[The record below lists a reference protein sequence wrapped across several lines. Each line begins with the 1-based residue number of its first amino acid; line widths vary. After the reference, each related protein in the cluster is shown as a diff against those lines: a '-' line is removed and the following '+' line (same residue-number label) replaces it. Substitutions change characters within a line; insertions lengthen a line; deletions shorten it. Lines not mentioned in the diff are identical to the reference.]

1 METKSIE
8 VLIQE
13 LKEIT
18 NDCIT
23 GDLSINDLPGYV
35 LGYLDTIN
43 NEIQTAKEIV
53 TDLVKSN
60 IEQTAQIAELQTQVD
75 FWKKETDRQNEH
87 INTMISIIE
96 RLTE

>member
-75 FWKKETDRQNEH
+75 FWIKETDRQNEH

-96 RLTE
+96 SLTE

>member
-8 VLIQE
+8 ILIQE

-35 LGYLDTIN
+35 FGYLDTIN

-53 TDLVKSN
+53 TDLIKSN

-75 FWKKETDRQNEH
+75 F
-87 INTMISIIE
+87 
-96 RLTE
+96 